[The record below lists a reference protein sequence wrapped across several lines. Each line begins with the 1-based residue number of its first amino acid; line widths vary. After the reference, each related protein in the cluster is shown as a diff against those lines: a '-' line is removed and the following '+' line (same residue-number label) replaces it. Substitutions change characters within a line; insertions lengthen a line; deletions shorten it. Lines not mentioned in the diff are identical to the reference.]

1 MDKPKTNLGFSQKRR
16 TQNKFRFLSK
26 NKGKSKI
33 DKPKTNLGFSKKATT
48 PKKQQ
53 TQKNNN
59 ANKGENNGF
68 SH

>member
-1 MDKPKTNLGFSQKRR
+1 MDKPK
-16 TQNKFRFLSK
+16 
-26 NKGKSKI
+26 KS